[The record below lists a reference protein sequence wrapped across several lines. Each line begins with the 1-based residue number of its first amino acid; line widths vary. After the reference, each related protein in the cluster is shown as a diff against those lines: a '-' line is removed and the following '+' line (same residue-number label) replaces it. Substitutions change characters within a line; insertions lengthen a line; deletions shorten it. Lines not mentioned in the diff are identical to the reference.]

1 MELIYNLLFSAS
13 PEKTSGTKAGLRL
26 QEKTSSERYT
36 WPRVHFISPRRLL
49 IYLSTTRWGRI
60 RRVLATNT
68 KTRRVPVCNYTYIYI
83 YIFVSFRIT
92 KINRQIRERYRVK
105 KKEMLV
111 PSNDITRVLPFFV
124 ILYLRS
130 LLFYRHSI
138 RMFCCMCTLS

>member
-1 MELIYNLLFSAS
+1 MGLIYNLLFSAS

-36 WPRVHFISPRRLL
+36 WPRVDFISPRHLL

-60 RRVLATNT
+60 RCVLATNT
-68 KTRRVPVCNYTYIYI
+68 KTRRVPVCNYKHIRIYI

-105 KKEMLV
+105 RKK
-111 PSNDITRVLPFFV
+111 
-124 ILYLRS
+124 
-130 LLFYRHSI
+130 LLFHPMI
-138 RMFCCMCTLS
+138 LHAFFLCL